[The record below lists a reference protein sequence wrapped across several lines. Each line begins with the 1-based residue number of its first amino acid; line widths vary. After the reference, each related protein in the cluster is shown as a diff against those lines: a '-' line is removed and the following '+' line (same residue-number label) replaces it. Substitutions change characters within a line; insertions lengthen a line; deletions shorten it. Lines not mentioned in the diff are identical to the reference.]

1 MALVVNT
8 NVPSIA
14 SQRYLMESRKEME
27 TAMERLSSGKRI
39 NSAADDA
46 AGLAIANRMTTQIQ
60 GLNVAIRNAND
71 GMSVVQTAE
80 GAMSE
85 VTDMLQRM
93 RDLALQA
100 VHGVNNDA
108 DRATLDAEV
117 QALKAEIDRVS
128 ETTTFNNQSLLNG
141 TYDVLLQ
148 IGKDASETMAL
159 NIASVATAA
168 LGLATNSTSSSSD
181 PIQTLVSQRLST
193 LTSNTFDAG
202 DIVIDGAE
210 LRAFGSG
217 DDISDLVGN
226 INSDIETVT
235 ASAFNT
241 VVAKVAGTGVVSA
254 DTVAIRVGQIGTSVT
269 DDDYQA
275 EKEVFIAAS
284 SNMTE
289 LVANINAA
297 FFNGE
302 VVASQTDDGKLVLSN
317 STGATI
323 SVAEAT
329 ATGQGTTG
337 AYDGGTGFQVTA
349 ASTVDGSTAVYASGQ
364 QFAGFLK
371 LTSVDDTPITID
383 HGNSALSS
391 PGDVDDLS
399 YIGFQRILEDPE
411 GNYNQ
416 VIGETFAS
424 TDFTSTYALGQSSV
438 TGKADLTIN
447 DVEIYDDTLAAA
459 SDSFQ
464 GRLDLINAFS
474 DETGVVASAYFERT
488 FSTTNTTFVADLTFE
503 INGISVAYGASATA
517 MVTNINALTDS
528 HGLTAALEG
537 SNIVLTGDNV
547 QVVDIQAN
555 DYTLGTNTTQAP
567 ARRTADT
574 APTAQTVSLGSND
587 VTANRVFQLTI
598 DAETVSGV
606 NGASTATLAVGSD
619 YSFLYTAS
627 STDDAGDVMEGL
639 KNKLFSA
646 IAAAGNATTGV
657 YSTYASVAAYTSTD
671 TAASI
676 TLNSA
681 MGVGDRAITLSVA
694 NLTASNEALGGAST
708 NWGAIKLSSIDGNP
722 ISIELGEGT
731 SAAAATNAH
740 GFKELNVG
748 DSTYDANDPTFEMT
762 DTPTT
767 ATVSGLSISTSAQAE
782 AAITVLDDALESVIQ
797 MRADLGAVENRLD
810 HTVSN
815 LSNVVENT
823 SAARSRIEDAD
834 FALEAASLAR
844 AQILQQAGT
853 AMLAQANAAPQNV
866 LSLLG

>member
-100 VHGVNNDA
+100 VHGVNSDA

-128 ETTTFNNQSLLNG
+128 ETTTFNNKSILDG
-141 TYDVLLQ
+141 TYNVLLQ

-159 NIASVATAA
+159 NIESIATAA
-168 LGLATNSTSSSSD
+168 LGLATNSVSNAD
-181 PIQTLVSQRLST
+181 PIQTIVSQRLSS
-193 LTSNTFDAG
+193 LANFDAG
-202 DIVIDGAE
+202 DIEIDGTA
-210 LRAFGSG
+210 LRALSVTAG
-217 DDISDLVGN
+217 DDISDLVTN
-226 INSDIETVT
+226 INADIETVE

-241 VVAKVAGTGVVSA
+241 VVAKNAGTGVVSA
-254 DTVAIRVGQIGTSVT
+254 NTMAISVGAIGAVG

-275 EKEVFIAAS
+275 AKEVFVAAS
-284 SNMTE
+284 GNMDE

-297 FFNGE
+297 FFDGYF
-302 VVASQTDDGKLVLSN
+302 VASKTFDGKFVLSN
-317 STGATI
+317 SNGATI

-329 ATGQGTTG
+329 STGQGTDG
-337 AYDGGTGFQVTA
+337 AYDGGSGFLVSS
-349 ASTVDGSTAVYASGQ
+349 ASTVASGTAVYATTQ
-364 QFAGFLK
+364 QFSGFLK
-371 LTSVDDTPITID
+371 LSSVDDSPITID
-383 HGNSALSS
+383 IGNRALISPGTVTDLSS
-391 PGDVDDLS
+391 
-399 YIGFQRILEDPE
+399 IGFQRILEDPE

-416 VIGETFAS
+416 LVGTA
-424 TDFTSTYALGQSSV
+424 FTTATSSALGFSST
-438 TGKADLTIN
+438 TGQADLTIN
-447 DVEIYDDTLAAA
+447 GVEIYDSTLASA
-459 SDSFQ
+459 STSFQ
-464 GRLDLINAFS
+464 GKLDLINAFS
-474 DETGVVASAYFERT
+474 DETGVVASAFFEKSFDT
-488 FSTTNTTFVADLTFE
+488 TSTTFISNQTFR
-503 INGISVAYGASATA
+503 INGVQMSYGASAGA
-517 MVTNINALTDS
+517 MVDNINAATGT
-528 HGLTAALEG
+528 HGLTATQQG
-537 SNIVLTGDNV
+537 KNIVLSGENV
-547 QVVDIQAN
+547 QNVNILAEDYAVTDDTTTIQA
-555 DYTLGTNTTQAP
+555 A

-574 APTAQTVSLGSND
+574 APTAQMLTIGD
-587 VTANRVFQLTI
+587 TIAKEGRVFQLTVSASGAGSAGLTAGVFAAGGI
-598 DAETVSGV
+598 TVTYTAAS
-606 NGASTATLAVGSD
+606 GAS
-619 YSFLYTAS
+619 
-627 STDDAGDVMEGL
+627 GDTVADGL
-639 KNKLFSA
+639 KARLFSA
-646 IAAAGNATTGV
+646 IAANGLATTGN
-657 YSTYASVAAYTSTD
+657 YGTYLSATSGVLTFTSAA
-671 TAASI
+671 
-676 TLNSA
+676 N
-681 MGVGDRAITLSVA
+681 VGDRTITLSVV
-694 NLTASNEALGGAST
+694 NPTAVNEALGGT
-708 NWGAIKLSSIDGNP
+708 QTLYGGLKLSSIDGNP
-722 ISIELGEGT
+722 MSIELGENST
-731 SAAAATNAH
+731 ASQHAALH
-740 GFKELNVG
+740 GFTEMNVG
-748 DSTYDANDPTFEMT
+748 DSTYDVNDPTFEMT
-762 DTPTT
+762 NVVSTSTI
-767 ATVSGLSISTSAQAE
+767 SGLSIASSESAE
-782 AAITVLDDALESVIQ
+782 AAITVLDAALESVIQ

-834 FALEAASLAR
+834 FALEAAALAR

>member
-80 GAMSE
+80 GAMAE

-128 ETTTFNNQSLLNG
+128 ETTTFNNKALLNG

-159 NIASVATAA
+159 DIASVATAA
-168 LGLATNSTSSSSD
+168 LGLATSATTSSD
-181 PIQTLVSQRLST
+181 PIQTLVSQRLSS
-193 LTSNTFDAG
+193 LAAFDAG

-210 LRAFGSG
+210 LRAFVSA
-217 DDISDLVGN
+217 DDISDLVSN
-226 INSDIETVT
+226 INADIETVS

-241 VVAKVAGTGVVSA
+241 VVAKVAGTGVVAA
-254 DTVAIRVGQIGTSVT
+254 DTLAIRVGQIGSAVT
-269 DDDYQA
+269 DSDYQA
-275 EKEVFIAAS
+275 EKEVFVAAS

-323 SVAEAT
+323 SVAEAA
-329 ATGQGTTG
+329 ATGQGTAT
-337 AYDGGTGFQVTA
+337 AYDGGSGFLVG
-349 ASTVDGSTAVYASGQ
+349 ASSDVDGSTAVYASAQ

-371 LTSVDDTPITID
+371 LSSNDDTPITID
-383 HGNSALSS
+383 FGNEALTT
-391 PGDVDDLS
+391 PGSVTDLG
-399 YIGFQRILEDPE
+399 YIGFQRIMEDPE

-416 VIGETFAS
+416 VVGANFES
-424 TDFTSTYALGQSSV
+424 TDFTSTYALGQSTL
-438 TGKADLTIN
+438 TGKADLSIN
-447 DVEIYDDTLAAA
+447 GVEIYDDTLASATN
-459 SDSFQ
+459 SFQ

-474 DETGVVASAYFERT
+474 DETGVVSSAYFERS
-488 FSTTNTTFVADLTFE
+488 FSTANTTFVSDLTFE
-503 INGISVAYGASATA
+503 INGVSVAYGASAGA

-528 HGLTAALEG
+528 HGLTAALQG
-537 SNIVLTGDNV
+537 SNVVLSGDNV
-547 QVVDIQAN
+547 QAVDIQAN
-555 DYTLGTNTTQAP
+555 DYSLSSSTLQAP
-567 ARRTADT
+567 ARRSADT
-574 APTAQTVSLGSND
+574 AVAAQIVTISDTD
-587 VTANRVFQLTI
+587 VTKNRVFQLAI
-598 DAETVSGV
+598 DQDGATGVTASGAETLS
-606 NGASTATLAVGSD
+606 ASTD
-619 YSFLYTAS
+619 YTFLYTAQS
-627 STDDAGDVMEGL
+627 GDTADDVAAGL
-639 KNKLFSA
+639 KEKLFSA
-646 IAAAGNATTGV
+646 IAAAGNANTGV
-657 YSTYASVAAYTSTD
+657 YANYATASTQATTTTT
-671 TAASI
+671 TATL
-676 TLNSA
+676 TLNASA
-681 MGVGDRAITLSVA
+681 QLGDRAITLSVV
-694 NLTASNEALGGAST
+694 NLTAANEALGGDNSY
-708 NWGAIKLSSIDGNP
+708 WGAIKLSSIDGNP
-722 ISIELGEGT
+722 ISIELGEGKT
-731 SAAAATNAH
+731 AGAASNAH
-740 GFKELNVG
+740 GFIELNVG
-748 DSTYDANDPTFEMT
+748 DSTYDSNQPTFEMT
-762 DTPTT
+762 DSADGT
-767 ATVSGLSISTSAQAE
+767 TVSGLSISTSDAAE
-782 AAITVLDDALESVIQ
+782 AAITVLDNALESVIQ

-815 LSNVVENT
+815 LTNVVENT